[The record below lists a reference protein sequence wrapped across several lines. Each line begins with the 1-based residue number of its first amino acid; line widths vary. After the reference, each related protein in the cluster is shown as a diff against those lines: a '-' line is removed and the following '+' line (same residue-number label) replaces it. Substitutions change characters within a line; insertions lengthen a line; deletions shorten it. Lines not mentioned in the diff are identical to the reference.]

1 MGELYWTRLGNAE
14 QGEQGGARIKD
25 FRQGQM
31 TLGKV
36 RQGWTLFGQVRL
48 RLYKIRHGMM
58 ILPP

>member
-1 MGELYWTRLGNAE
+1 MGNAE
-14 QGEQGGARIKD
+14 QSEQGGARIKD

-36 RQGWTLFGQVRL
+36 RQVWTLSGQVRL
-48 RLYKIRHGMM
+48 RLDKIRHGMM